1 MRHLNA
7 LLNDSQY
14 GNLMT
19 LLREARDRAKDSI
32 LTCELEVEQIDEL
45 EEALVDHLRI
55 L

>member
-32 LTCELEVEQIDEL
+32 LTCELETEQIDEL
-45 EEALVDHLRI
+45 MEVLM
-55 L
+55 

>member
-14 GNLMT
+14 SNLMT

-32 LTCELEVEQIDEL
+32 LTCELVVEQIDER
-45 EEALVDHLRI
+45 EEVLL
-55 L
+55 

>member
-7 LLNDSQY
+7 LLNDKQY

-32 LTCELEVEQIDEL
+32 LTCELEVEEIDEL
-45 EEALVDHLRI
+45 EEVLL
-55 L
+55 

>member
-7 LLNDSQY
+7 LMNSDQY

-32 LTCELEVEQIDEL
+32 LTCELSEEQIDEL
-45 EEALVDHLRI
+45 EEVLL
-55 L
+55 